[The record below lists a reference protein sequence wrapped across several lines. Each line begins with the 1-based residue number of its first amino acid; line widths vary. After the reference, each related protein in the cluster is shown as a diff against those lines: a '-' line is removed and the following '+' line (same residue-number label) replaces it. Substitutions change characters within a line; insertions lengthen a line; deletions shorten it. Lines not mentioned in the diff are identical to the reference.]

1 MIETRG
7 LTRRYGDVVALDRL
21 DLSVDKGDIFAFIG
35 PNGAGKSTTLRI
47 LATLLRPTNG
57 QAYVCGYSVL
67 GQARHIRRRIGY
79 VPDFFGVYRDTTVA
93 EYLEYFA
100 ALYRLEPRQRART
113 IGDVLALTD
122 LSGKTHADVSSLSR
136 GMQQRLGLA
145 RVLLHDP
152 EVLLL
157 DEPASGLDPR
167 ARVEIRALLHELRAM
182 GKTIVISSHILV
194 ELAELCNKVG
204 IIEQGRLVYSGP
216 IDEVLARVRRRGVV
230 QISTSPLDH
239 LDRARAI
246 LEGRQAVKSVTRR
259 ADLLEVELATED
271 TDPTEVLQ
279 ALLDAKVPVSL
290 FRLEQVNLEDA
301 FLQLTKGQVS

>member
-1 MIETRG
+1 MIEIRG
-7 LTRRYGDVVALDRL
+7 LTRRYGDVVALDHL
-21 DLSVDKGDIFAFIG
+21 DLSVEKGDIFAFIG

-47 LATLLRPTNG
+47 LATLLRPSSG

-79 VPDFFGVYRDTTVA
+79 VPDFFGVYPDTTVA

-100 ALYRLEPRQRART
+100 ALYRIEPKQRDRT
-113 IGDVLALTD
+113 IHDVLALTD
-122 LSGKTHADVSSLSR
+122 LSAKTHADVSSLSR

-194 ELAELCNKVG
+194 ELAQLCNKVG

-216 IDEVLARVRRRGVV
+216 IDEALARVRRRGVV
-230 QISTSPLDH
+230 QISTSPIDH

-246 LEGRQAVKSVTRR
+246 LEGRPEVQSVARR
-259 ADLLEVELATED
+259 GEVLEVELVSED
-271 TDPTEVLQ
+271 ADPTEVLHP
-279 ALLDAKVPVSL
+279 LLDAKVPVSL

-301 FLQLTKGQVS
+301 FLQLTQGQVS